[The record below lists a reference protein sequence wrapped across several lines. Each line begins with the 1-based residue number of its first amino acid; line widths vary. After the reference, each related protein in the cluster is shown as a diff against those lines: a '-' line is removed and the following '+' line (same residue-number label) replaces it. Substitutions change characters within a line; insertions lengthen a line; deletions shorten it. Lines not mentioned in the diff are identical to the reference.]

1 MVKVTYVE
9 HSGLMH
15 VIEVDLGRTVMEGA
29 IANRVPGID
38 ADCGGNCACGTC
50 HVYVDEDWLGATGER
65 SEAESTMLEFADG
78 VENNSRLSCQIKV
91 TPALDGL
98 LVAMPESQQ

>member
-1 MVKVTYVE
+1 MVKITYVE

-15 VIEVDLGRTVMEGA
+15 VIEVDLGQTVMEGA

-65 SEAESTMLEFADG
+65 SEAESKMLEFADG

>member
-1 MVKVTYVE
+1 
-9 HSGLMH
+9 
-15 VIEVDLGRTVMEGA
+15 
-29 IANRVPGID
+29 
-38 ADCGGNCACGTC
+38 
-50 HVYVDEDWLGATGER
+50 
-65 SEAESTMLEFADG
+65 MLEFADG

>member
-1 MVKVTYVE
+1 MVKITYVE

-15 VIEVDLGRTVMEGA
+15 VIEVDLGQTVMEGA

>member
-1 MVKVTYVE
+1 MVKITYVE
-9 HSGLMH
+9 HSGLKH
-15 VIEVDLGRTVMEGA
+15 VIEVDLGQTVMEGA